1 VGLEKPNAGNFWQ
14 VKFFFKLL
22 GIVRAAHRTD
32 AVLIDSGVS
41 SGIEKY
47 SMTRNNTLIGVFPEC
62 LVAMP
67 KLAAEKVDPKVITNG
82 HTHNFMITDKLY
94 HKWGSESKLM
104 MQIGENISKG
114 STAARE
120 LKCAPCKMIMI
131 VLGDDECCLGEI
143 KIAVQM
149 GIPIILVDGS
159 DLCARL
165 IKFVTDGET
174 LHNENVEAL
183 LKEGHFYVCRNQK
196 SEDIAAF
203 AHFFLTVTPY

>member
-1 VGLEKPNAGNFWQ
+1 
-14 VKFFFKLL
+14 
-22 GIVRAAHRTD
+22 
-32 AVLIDSGVS
+32 LIDSGVS

-47 SMTRNNTLIGVFPEC
+47 CIRRNNPLIGVFPESM
-62 LVAMP
+62 VVMP

-114 STAARE
+114 SAAARE
-120 LKCAPCKMIMI
+120 LKCAPCKIILI

-159 DLCARL
+159 DLCDRL
-165 IKFVTDGET
+165 IKFVRDGES
-174 LHNENVEAL
+174 LHNEGVEAL
-183 LKEGHFYVCRNQK
+183 LKEGHFYVCNNHK